1 MVAQEAGTGERARM
15 REERADLEMLLLLAA
30 SEVARKRERA
40 EDGAASPAQ
49 EAADPTYRL

>member
-1 MVAQEAGTGERARM
+1 MVAQELRTGERARM
-15 REERADLEMLLLLAA
+15 REERADLEMLLLLVA

-40 EDGAASPAQ
+40 EDGAASRAQ